1 MRVYK
6 KKTIRRMKWY
16 GVILVLSG
24 IPLGIGMGRSLE
36 EGRTFLL
43 EESQTYAQKLY
54 LPLFLYQKEQES
66 EREGD
71 LQASTSCVDAVGR
84 ISGRSD
90 RKKGK
95 ERTGG
100 SVGR

>member
-43 EESQTYAQKLY
+43 EEIVLSAF
-54 LPLFLYQKEQES
+54 FLS
-66 EREGD
+66 ERTGIRKGRD

-95 ERTGG
+95 GRTGG
-100 SVGR
+100 SIGR